1 VPDGIYRLNY
11 AKSTIRGPFPL
22 KGHTMNTAGGATTVI
37 GFGPDD
43 RPLTTVLPYIVDGKP
58 HPITGS
64 PVVDSETRTYLD
76 MYTSSIKR
84 TKEGQLVQT
93 GYEIFNPQTNT
104 FTLSLSFVD
113 TPYSYFWFLRNNK
126 PRLHSASARGRPQGG
141 APTGWIGR
149 VNEVTPP

>member
-1 VPDGIYRLNY
+1 MKQSWLGIIVAVGLTLPAFGEESVKVPDGIYRLNY
-11 AKSTIRGPFPL
+11 AKSTFRGPFPL

-43 RPLTTVLPYIVDGKP
+43 RPYTIVLPYIIDGKP

-64 PVVDSETRTYLD
+64 PVVDTETRTYLD

-84 TKEGQLVQT
+84 TKGGQLVQT

-104 FTLSLSFVD
+104 FTLTLSDVD
-113 TPYSYFWFLRNNK
+113 SPNSYVLILEK
-126 PRLHSASARGRPQGG
+126 Q
-141 APTGWIGR
+141 
-149 VNEVTPP
+149 

>member
-1 VPDGIYRLNY
+1 MKQSCVGIIVAVGLTLPAFGEEAVKVPDGIYRLNY
-11 AKSTIRGPFPL
+11 AKSTIRGPFPKSL
-22 KGHTMNTAGGATTVI
+22 TINTAGGTTTVI

-43 RPLTTVLPYIVDGKP
+43 KPYTIVLPYIIDGKP

-64 PVVDSETRTYLD
+64 PAFDTETRTYLD

-84 TKEGQLVQT
+84 TKEGKLVQT

-113 TPYSYFWFLRNNK
+113 RPNSYVLVLEK
-126 PRLHSASARGRPQGG
+126 Q
-141 APTGWIGR
+141 
-149 VNEVTPP
+149 